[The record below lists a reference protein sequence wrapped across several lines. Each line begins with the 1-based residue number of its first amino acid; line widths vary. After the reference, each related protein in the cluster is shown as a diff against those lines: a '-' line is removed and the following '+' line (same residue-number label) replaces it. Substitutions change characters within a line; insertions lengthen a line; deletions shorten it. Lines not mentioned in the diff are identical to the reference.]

1 MKNLLG
7 ASRPAIAGSRDDNKW
22 RRRRINFKHRA
33 AERTIHLAAGGG
45 MLLGLVAF
53 GGTAFG
59 GENAPNPEHAYNAVI
74 DAVARGVPGLQTYVR
89 QGKSRW
95 TGTSGVASVEK
106 SAAMGLTR
114 RIRLASIT
122 KLMTYA
128 TVMELVKAGRFQLSD
143 RAMTLLPPG
152 ALDGIPFGNE
162 ITVEQLLDHTSGLH
176 NFNGEDSHDFFAD
189 LLSDP
194 RRGTR
199 LWTAGELLAYAK
211 KAQHKPTARPGEKT
225 SYSSTG
231 YIVLEM
237 IIENIERKPFPQLF
251 REHLFEPL
259 GMKSAGVEGAD
270 FGAGEIVDSYARPPG
285 NDLGNPSPFVGR
297 KAVRSDGLVNLSA
310 GLDHFNAWARAAGA
324 VAANIED
331 LAKFMEAVEEGR
343 FTVMHDQAAEFARA
357 RAKPEKYFDWNG
369 GSWGIQATV
378 LFEPSRDLTV
388 IVLTNASNS
397 GPGSH
402 DIAKSLLTTARKTP
416 ASALTSN

>member
-1 MKNLLG
+1 MKTLG
-7 ASRPAIAGSRDDNKW
+7 GSGPAAAGSRDDKECPESFRGKN
-22 RRRRINFKHRA
+22 RKHRA
-33 AERTIHLAAGGG
+33 AERTIHHGALI
-45 MLLGLVAF
+45 GLVAF
-53 GGTAFG
+53 GSAALLAA
-59 GENAPNPEHAYNAVI
+59 EESKDPEQPYRIVI
-74 DAVARGVPGLQTYVR
+74 DAVARGVPGVQASVR

-95 TGTSGVASVEK
+95 TGTAGVASVEQ
-106 SAAMGLTR
+106 STAMNLKHR
-114 RIRLASIT
+114 FRLASIT

-143 RAMTLLPPG
+143 RASTVLPPG

-176 NFNGEDSHDFFAD
+176 NFNGEDGRDFFAD

-211 KAQHKPTARPGEKT
+211 KAEHKPTARPGEKR

-237 IIENIERKPFPQLF
+237 IIENVEGKPFPEVF
-251 REHLFEPL
+251 REHLFGPL

-270 FGAGEIVDSYARPPG
+270 FGAGEIVDSYARPSG
-285 NDLGNPSPFVGR
+285 NDFANASPFAGR

-310 GLDHFNAWARAAGA
+310 GLDHYNAWARAAGA

-331 LAKFMEAVEEGR
+331 LARFMEAVEQGR
-343 FTVMHDQAAEFARA
+343 FTVLRDQAAEFERARA
-357 RAKPEKYFDWNG
+357 RTGKYFDWNG

-402 DIAKSLLTTARKTP
+402 DIAKSLLASARETP
-416 ASALTSN
+416 ASASTSN